1 MADLSIVNL
10 DPSLSDAVRY
20 ELGPGNW
27 RPLGGAPWIPDLTN
41 PGDTVP
47 LDDDQVIDILI
58 LGDGY
63 ETRTSFEDRLDA
75 WMKDFFAVDVYNRF
89 AGAFRIRA
97 LFRRSSASCS
107 SNRNS
112 FYRVAIGA
120 SGGDEGEVATGG
132 WETEGGTDNTWFRR
146 QLFDSLDAFTLNRR
160 LYPIDLE
167 VGGDD
172 TVIHNQLA
180 RMYSNLVVTM
190 LVRTADSSNASGRTR
205 AVPDTRNPV
214 FDPPN
219 PLWRTLNVAFGS
231 HSLHEFGHAFA
242 YLEDEYISKRGSAAD
257 RSNPDHGSVFTL
269 SNLSF
274 SSRLDRVPWQH
285 VSPWGRKPRQ
295 AAGAQPSPVVGWLW
309 RGGEDDRGVWHA
321 EYHCLMNGRHKNYA
335 YTTDESTDPTGP
347 DASLMAADL
356 RFRRVVTAASTIPPR
371 YCLWCQE
378 IVVARILEKTG
389 QLAGDDDPGDI
400 DARGRRWYDRW
411 VDTWRTRYWAFF
423 DVDRQ
428 IEEREA
434 LYANPASEPDT
445 FSEIRNADG
454 SFKRIDKS
462 DLYQPFNAEPPSATA
477 APAGDE
483 DVVVTMFAMD

>member
-1 MADLSIVNL
+1 MADLSIDNL
-10 DPSLSDAVRY
+10 DPGLTDAVRY

-27 RPLGGAPWIPDLTN
+27 RPAGGGGPWIPDLAH
-41 PGDTVP
+41 PGEIVE

-75 WMKDFFAVDVYNRF
+75 WIDDFFAVDVYNRF

-97 LFRRSSASCS
+97 LFRRSSAPCS
-107 SNRNS
+107 PDRDS

-120 SGGDEGEVATGG
+120 SGDDEGEVATGD

-146 QLFDSLDAFTLNRR
+146 QLFDSLDVFTLNRR

-167 VGGDD
+167 VGGED

-190 LVRTADSSNASGRTR
+190 LVRTADSSNTSGRTR

-231 HSLHEFGHAFA
+231 HSLHEFGHAA
-242 YLEDEYISKRGSAAD
+242 YLEDEYISKRGSDAA
-257 RSNPDHGSVFTL
+257 RSNPDHGSLFTL

-285 VSPWGRKPRQ
+285 LSPWGLHKRG
-295 AAGAQPSPVVGWLW
+295 AAGNQPSPVVGWLW
-309 RGGEDDRGVWHA
+309 RGGEQELGVWHS
-321 EYHCLMNGRHKNYA
+321 EYHCLMNGKHKNYA
-335 YTTDESTDPTGP
+335 YTSDESQDPTGP
-347 DASLMAADL
+347 DASLMVADL
-356 RFRRVVTAASTIPPR
+356 RFRRKVVSSTTTIPR
-371 YCLWCQE
+371 ATVCG
-378 IVVARILEKTG
+378 AR
-389 QLAGDDDPGDI
+389 
-400 DARGRRWYDRW
+400 R
-411 VDTWRTRYWAFF
+411 
-423 DVDRQ
+423 
-428 IEEREA
+428 
-434 LYANPASEPDT
+434 S
-445 FSEIRNADG
+445 S
-454 SFKRIDKS
+454 
-462 DLYQPFNAEPPSATA
+462 
-477 APAGDE
+477 
-483 DVVVTMFAMD
+483 

>member
-10 DPSLSDAVRY
+10 DPGLTDGVRY
-20 ELGPGNW
+20 DLGPGNW
-27 RPLGGAPWIPDLTN
+27 RPAGGGPWIPDLAH
-41 PGDTVP
+41 PGDVVS
-47 LDDDQVIDILI
+47 LGDDQVIDIVI

-63 ETRTSFEDRLDA
+63 ETPAVFEDRLDA
-75 WMKDFFAVDVYNRF
+75 WMADFFAVDVYNRF

-97 LFRRSSASCS
+97 LYRQSGAPCS
-107 SNRNS
+107 PDRTS

-120 SGGDEGEVATGG
+120 SGDDEGEVATGG
-132 WETEGGTDNTWFRR
+132 WETDGGSDSTWFRR

-214 FDPPN
+214 LDPPN
-219 PLWRTLNVAFGS
+219 PLWRTVNVAFGS

-242 YLEDEYISKRGSAAD
+242 YLEDEYISTRGSKAG
-257 RSNPDHGSVFTL
+257 RSNPERDSLFTL

-274 SSRLDRVPWQH
+274 SSRVGDVPWEH
-285 VSPWGRKPRQ
+285 LSPWGRKPRQ
-295 AAGAQPSPVVGWLW
+295 AAGAQPSPVLAWLW
-309 RGGEDDRGVWHA
+309 RGGEQDLGVWHA
-321 EYHCLMNGRHKNYA
+321 EYHCLMNGKHKNYA
-335 YTTDESTDPTGP
+335 YTSDESNDPTGP
-347 DASLMAADL
+347 DASVMKADL
-356 RFRRVVTAASTIPPR
+356 RFRRIVTGAGVIPPR

-389 QLAGDDDPGDI
+389 QLAARADPDEI
-400 DARGRRWYDRW
+400 NARGRRWYDRW
-411 VDTWRTRYWAFF
+411 VNRWRARYWAAFNM
-423 DVDRQ
+423 DQQ
-428 IEEREA
+428 IEDRET
-434 LYANPASEPDT
+434 LYVNPAAEPDT
-445 FSEIRNADG
+445 FREIQNADG

-462 DLYQPFNAEPPSATA
+462 DLYQPFTASPRSSTSPPDN
-477 APAGDE
+477 DE
-483 DVVVTMFAMD
+483 DVVLALMTG